1 MSAEKNLMVEAATL
15 YYEKKYT
22 QQEIARI
29 MKLSRQTVSRLLSDA
44 ISEHVV
50 EIKIHNPKKDCSE
63 LEQTLCGH
71 FGIQHAV
78 VCSVSAKD
86 ASIRQL
92 MTVKKAAE
100 HLLPIL
106 QKGNQNIAI
115 SWGRTLQALIEEL
128 PRIHTKGNT
137 VFPLFGATDSEKSC
151 FLSNELARGFADKI
165 GAEVKYAWFP
175 YRPDQEEDCELLKKT
190 SYYKKINA
198 LWNQVDIA
206 IVGIGNTTVLQ
217 LFEDVF
223 GYHEKNAYAVGD
235 VATHLFTADGTLIA
249 PYKHALCAS
258 AENLK
263 QAKQTIAIACSHDEN
278 DKIGAIIGAL
288 RTGLIDTLVTDEH
301 TAQKVLAQR
310 AVV

>member
-1 MSAEKNLMVEAATL
+1 MSAEKQLMVEAAVL
-15 YYEKKYT
+15 YYEKKCT
-22 QQEIARI
+22 QQEIAQI
-29 MKLSRQTVSRLLSDA
+29 MKLSRQTVSKLLSDA
-44 ISEHVV
+44 ISQHVV
-50 EIKIHNPKKDCSE
+50 EIKIHDPGKDCRA
-63 LEQTLCGH
+63 LEQALCGH
-71 FGIQHAV
+71 FGIQRAV
-78 VCSVSAKD
+78 VCGVSTKD
-86 ASIRQL
+86 ASVRQL
-92 MTVKKAAE
+92 MTVKKAGE
-100 HLLPIL
+100 YLLPLL
-106 QKGNQNIAI
+106 QKGNQNIAL
-115 SWGRTLQALIEEL
+115 SWGRTLQAFIEEL
-128 PRIHTKGNT
+128 PRIQAKGNT

-175 YRPDQEEDCELLKKT
+175 YRPDQEEDCELLKRT

-198 LWNQVDIA
+198 LWNQVDMA

-223 GYHEKNAYAVGD
+223 GYHEKNTCAVGD

-263 QAKQTIAIACSHDEN
+263 QAKQTVAIACSSDET
-278 DKIGAIIGAL
+278 DKIEAIIGAL

-301 TAQKVLAQR
+301 TAQMVLAKR
-310 AVV
+310 AVF